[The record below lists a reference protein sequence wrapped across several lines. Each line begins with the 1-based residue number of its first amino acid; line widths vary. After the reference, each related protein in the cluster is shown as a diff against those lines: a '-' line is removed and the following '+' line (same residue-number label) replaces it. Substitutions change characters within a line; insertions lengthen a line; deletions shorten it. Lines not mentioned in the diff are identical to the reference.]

1 MYLGNIL
8 AQQVPSYAAPARAD
22 DYAHIPPTYTCVGDQ
37 DPFRDETLDYVA
49 ALAKAGV
56 PTEFHL
62 YPGCFHGFD
71 GYAPMTGIG
80 QQVVSQI
87 EQSPCQNFSSSMPEN
102 HLTESQS
109 AFKEQITTQFINI
122 FQKLLQD
129 VPSSPEFFRQTSSLM
144 FNKLSE
150 CALKKPRY

>member
-1 MYLGNIL
+1 MKIASYSSLSVL
-8 AQQVPSYAAPARAD
+8 ATMAAIVVGFIGHSKSAIAQ
-22 DYAHIPPTYTCVGDQ
+22 APPDQ
-37 DPFRDETLDYVA
+37 IIEM
-49 ALAKAGV
+49 
-56 PTEFHL
+56 
-62 YPGCFHGFD
+62 
-71 GYAPMTGIG
+71 MTGIG

-144 FNKLSE
+144 FNNPHS
-150 CALKKPRY
+150 AG